1 VLRIDRDAPH
11 LFLEAGY
18 EPEDWV
24 AVFLKSYDT
33 GETAQRVLPR
43 SAAISPRLQ
52 AWLRFRNAAHWNI
65 YVSVNAVAPG
75 RSRTKAAIAA
85 VRHVFLDVDR
95 DGPRFLSELRLRRDL
110 PSPSYVLHTSPRRVH
125 VLWRVCG
132 FDVERVEALQK
143 YLAREL
149 GTDSAATAC
158 SQMTRLPGFV
168 NYKHQIPHL
177 VAVDYEALNSV
188 SMPRHFPSPRAAHI
202 QNVPAIRTALML
214 KQVRPEPLD
223 RARRYLARTA
233 PAISG
238 QHGDLRTFR
247 ICCRLVRGFAL
258 SDDEALSLL
267 RDWNARCEPPWSEGD
282 LLAKLKH
289 ARRYGRELV
298 GGLLTDISSRADYAQ
313 ACK

>member
-1 VLRIDRDAPH
+1 MLRIDRDAPH
-11 LFLEAGY
+11 LFLKAGY

-33 GETAQRVLPR
+33 GETAQRVLPL
-43 SAAISPRLQ
+43 SAVIAPRFQ
-52 AWLRFRNAAHWNI
+52 AWLRFRNAGRWNI

-75 RSRTKAAIAA
+75 RSRTKDAVAD

-95 DGPRFLSELRLRRDL
+95 DGPRLLSELALRRDL

-125 VLWRVCG
+125 VFWRVRG
-132 FDVERVEALQK
+132 FDVERVETLQK
-143 YLAREL
+143 WLAREL

-158 SQMTRLPGFV
+158 SQMTRLAGFV
-168 NYKHQIPHL
+168 NYKHELPHL
-177 VAVDYEALNSV
+177 VAVDYQALNSV
-188 SMPRHFPSPRAAHI
+188 FIPRDFPTPQAARSRSI
-202 QNVPAIRTALML
+202 LAMRTALMVM
-214 KQVRPEPLD
+214 QIRPEPLE
-223 RARRYLARTA
+223 RARRFLARVE

-247 ICCRLVRGFAL
+247 ICCRMVRGFAL

-267 RDWNARCEPPWSEGD
+267 RDWNAKCEPPWSDED

-289 ARRYGRELV
+289 ARRYGREPV
-298 GGLLTDISSRADYAQ
+298 GGLLTDVSSQGDYA
-313 ACK
+313 